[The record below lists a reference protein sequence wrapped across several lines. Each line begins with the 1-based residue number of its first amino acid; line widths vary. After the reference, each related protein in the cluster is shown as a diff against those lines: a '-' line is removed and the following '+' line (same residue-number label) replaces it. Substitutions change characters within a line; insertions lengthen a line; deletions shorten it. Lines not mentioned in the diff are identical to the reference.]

1 MPGFYSA
8 FNNIFTLL
16 VEKENV
22 ISNMKKLSRRLQT
35 QKVSFLEKETSL
47 LNKNK
52 NLTAN
57 LIELN
62 IQLTAS
68 EESIKNLLEQQE
80 LMFINSDDKN
90 DDKNNET
97 AFADALVVVL
107 NKEIKQLKS
116 DLEIAQ
122 TSTTVIIIFLFCLYY
137 LFQI

>member
-1 MPGFYSA
+1 
-8 FNNIFTLL
+8 
-16 VEKENV
+16 
-22 ISNMKKLSRRLQT
+22 MKKLSRRLQN

>member
-1 MPGFYSA
+1 
-8 FNNIFTLL
+8 
-16 VEKENV
+16 
-22 ISNMKKLSRRLQT
+22 MKKLSRRLQT

-47 LNKNK
+47 LSKNK

-90 DDKNNET
+90 DDKN
-97 AFADALVVVL
+97 LSL
-107 NKEIKQLKS
+107 IH
-116 DLEIAQ
+116 I
-122 TSTTVIIIFLFCLYY
+122 
-137 LFQI
+137 

>member
-1 MPGFYSA
+1 
-8 FNNIFTLL
+8 
-16 VEKENV
+16 
-22 ISNMKKLSRRLQT
+22 MKKLSRRLQT

-47 LNKNK
+47 LSKNK